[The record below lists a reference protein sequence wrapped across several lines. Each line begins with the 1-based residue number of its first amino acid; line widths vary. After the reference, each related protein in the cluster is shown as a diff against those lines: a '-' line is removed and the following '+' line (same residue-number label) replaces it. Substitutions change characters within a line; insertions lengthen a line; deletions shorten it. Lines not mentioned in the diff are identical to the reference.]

1 MGTEFTDNET
11 INADTTIYAKWSL
24 NSQVSTFAGSTAG
37 YQDGTGT
44 AAQFDGPEDVAVY
57 QDANKTWLYVADFDI
72 IEEGRGGIRKID
84 VASTAVT
91 TLLVKGALQS
101 LVLDKDANIYVN
113 TGPLLKVDSTG
124 KEMQYATGS

>member
-124 KEMQYATGS
+124 KEM